1 MVSLPVIGPEVL
13 EAEDV
18 KDADGVALVV
28 SKSVFLGQQSVIDL
42 QYDPVEQGSV
52 QALCHGVTRCYS
64 LEVMDIDQQQL
75 TTT

>member
-1 MVSLPVIGPEVL
+1 MASLPVIGPEVL
-13 EAEDV
+13 EAKDV

-42 QYDPVEQGSV
+42 QYDPVKQGSV
-52 QALCHGVTRCYS
+52 QTLCHGVTRCYG